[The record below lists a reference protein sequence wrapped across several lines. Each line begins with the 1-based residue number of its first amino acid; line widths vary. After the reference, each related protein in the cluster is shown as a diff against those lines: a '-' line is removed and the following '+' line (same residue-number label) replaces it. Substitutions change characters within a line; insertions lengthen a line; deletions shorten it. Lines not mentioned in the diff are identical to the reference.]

1 MLIMASQDH
10 TARVSHLPCN
20 GTIPESASR
29 DLDVPLYPA
38 GAALEGPFNV
48 EYQRASTELALAV
61 IEAMLRAHHKV
72 KQAQSNGK
80 HSGPLPLD
88 PVHRIGLET
97 AHELLHHYAD
107 TLAPESGE

>member
-10 TARVSHLPCN
+10 TARVSHLPRN

-29 DLDVPLYPA
+29 DLDVPLYPV
-38 GAALEGPFNV
+38 GESERPFNY

-80 HSGPLPLD
+80 YSGSLPLD
-88 PVHRIGLET
+88 PVHRMGLET

>member
-1 MLIMASQDH
+1 MAFMNH
-10 TARVSHLPCN
+10 TAGVSHLPRN
-20 GTIPESASR
+20 GTNSETASR
-29 DLDVPLYPA
+29 DLDVPLYP
-38 GAALEGPFNV
+38 GAESERPFNY

-80 HSGPLPLD
+80 YSGPLPLD

-97 AHELLHHYAD
+97 AHELLHYYAD
-107 TLAPESGE
+107 TLTPEGGE